1 MKKKKI
7 LFGVLALLIFA
18 AAFFTWKFYGSTVS
32 TAEGEFFYIKTGST
46 YNEVKNDLVKKK
58 YIPDGTWFDMASN
71 ILRYKT
77 VKPGRYKMKKG
88 MGLFQLVRMLRSGDQ
103 VPQNLV
109 IIKHRTL
116 ESLAGKVG
124 KIFECDSLQMI
135 RFLTNADSLKTFGL
149 DSNTVMA
156 VVLPLTYTINWNTTP
171 SKIFR
176 QWYTAYQNFWNA
188 GRKEKAESLK
198 LSPIEVSTMASII
211 EEETNKKSDKPN
223 IASVYLNRIQQGMP
237 LQADPTVKFAMKNF
251 GLKRILH
258 VHLETPSPFNTY
270 INKGLPPGPICTP
283 SVETIDAVLDSPKT
297 DYIYFVSSSDFDG
310 SHIFTTNYD
319 DHLKYARLYQRELTI
334 QMKKRDSIN
343 RAAKITK

>member
-1 MKKKKI
+1 MKKKI
-7 LFGVLALLIFA
+7 LLSILALLIIIV
-18 AAFFTWKFYGSTVS
+18 AFFAWKFYGSAVS
-32 TAEGEFFYIKTGST
+32 TADGEFFYIKTGSD
-46 YNEVKNDLVKKK
+46 YNDVKKDLVEKK
-58 YIPDGTWFDMASN
+58 YIPGATWFDMASN

-103 VPQNLV
+103 VPQNFV

-124 KIFECDSLQMI
+124 KFFECDSLQMI
-135 RFLTNADSLKTFGL
+135 SFLTNADSLKPFGL
-149 DSNTVMA
+149 DSNTVLA
-156 VVLPLTYTINWNTTP
+156 VAMPLTYTVNWNTTA
-171 SKIFR
+171 SKMFR
-176 QWYTAYQNFWNA
+176 QWYNAYENFWDA
-188 GRKEKAESLK
+188 GRKEKASK
-198 LSPIEVSTMASII
+198 LGFSPMEISTLASII

-223 IASVYLNRIQQGMP
+223 IASVYINRIRLGMP
-237 LQADPTVKFAMKNF
+237 LQADPTVKFALKNF
-251 GLKRILH
+251 GLKRILN

-270 INKGLPPGPICTP
+270 INRGLPPGPICTP

-297 DYIYFVSSSDFDG
+297 DYIYFVASSDFDG

-319 DHLKYARLYQRELTI
+319 DHLKYARLYQKELTI

-343 RAAKITK
+343 KAKIIM